1 MEHPV
6 TWIGLLDIPPIWAS
20 VVTGLFVMA
29 VLLVVALRARS
40 AVTAEGAIVPDA
52 GLTPRNLFELLVESI
67 GSLSESIIGHGAKVY
82 VPLLCTFFAFILAS
96 NLLGLVP
103 GFSPPTSDFDITFA
117 LGVCSFLIFNYY
129 GFKVQGM
136 NYLKH
141 FAGPMLALA
150 PLIFLLEIIG
160 VVVRPASL
168 GLRLFGN
175 MFGDHLVLEIFT
187 DLTKVVVPVVFYF
200 LGTLVSVIQAFVFTL
215 LTMIYIAL
223 SVAHDEGH

>member
-6 TWIGLLDIPPIWAS
+6 TWIGLLEIPPVWAS
-20 VVTGLFVMA
+20 VVTGLFVISMI
-29 VLLVVALRARS
+29 LLVAVRARA

-52 GLTPRNLFELLVESI
+52 GLTPRNLFELLVESL
-67 GSLSESIIGHGAKVY
+67 GSMADQVIGHGSKVY

-150 PLIFLLEIIG
+150 PLIFTLEIIG
-160 VVVRPASL
+160 VVVRPFSL

-187 DLTKVVVPVVFYF
+187 DLTKVVIPVIFYF
-200 LGTLVSVIQAFVFTL
+200 LGTLVSCIQALVFTL